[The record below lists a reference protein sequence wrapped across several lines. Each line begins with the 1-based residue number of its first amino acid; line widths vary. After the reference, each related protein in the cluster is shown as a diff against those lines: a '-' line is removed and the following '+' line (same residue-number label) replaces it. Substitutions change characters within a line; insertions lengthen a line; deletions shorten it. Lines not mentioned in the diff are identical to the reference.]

1 MLIEVIQVAFRWH
14 GAWIND
20 LMQRATPFPVYVGC
34 TLRYDVLV
42 NETTSGVAYGLRV
55 TRAGLADDAAV
66 AAERRMVI
74 TDIAT
79 RQDASTVSVTVEV
92 INANGNSGSKVVQVY
107 FSPPPSRVTR
117 YKKML
122 AGFTKVAVPAHG
134 STQAVVEFKTTVLG
148 HWDPRLSKHV
158 IDPGKYLVGVCHDS
172 TSARCVTSALVVP
185 VPRAGQ

>member
-1 MLIEVIQVAFRWH
+1 MSPWYAKACSEECPGFTLNMKTEGSDSLDPTSPLF
-14 GAWIND
+14 
-20 LMQRATPFPVYVGC
+20 PFGFGLDY
-34 TLRYDVLV
+34 L
-42 NETTSGVAYGLRV
+42 NISYGSSTVQLSP
-55 TRAGLADDAAV
+55 
-66 AAERRMVI
+66 
-74 TDIAT
+74 
-79 RQDASTVSVTVEV
+79 DASTVSVTVEV
-92 INANGNSGSKVVQVY
+92 ISANGNSGSKVVQVY

-158 IDPGKYLVGVCHDS
+158 VDPGKYLAGVCHDS